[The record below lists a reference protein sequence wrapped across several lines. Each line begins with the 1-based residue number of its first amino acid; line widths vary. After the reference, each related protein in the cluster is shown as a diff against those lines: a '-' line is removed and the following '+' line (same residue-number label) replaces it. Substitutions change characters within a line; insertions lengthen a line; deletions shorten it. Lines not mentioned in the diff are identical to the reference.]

1 MLIELLS
8 TSNYVSFNIK
18 LAELLGLHSAIYVAE
33 LMNINEK
40 AIRKE
45 KLNESGFLLDREYVH
60 KRTTIPPN
68 EQLSIEKNLIKLGI
82 IEKPSEDENCV
93 VLNITTLTT
102 LLMSTDEDLI
112 SNVKKL
118 SNVKR
123 KRETKADA
131 IRNNLKTNIV
141 TTNVELLKAYS
152 DWIDAVYAN
161 KGWMSKQ
168 AVIEGQKV
176 VDEFSKRDLDVALRL
191 INIATIHGYVDMTWA
206 INRYDEQYKVRR
218 VVSAPTIITPHI
230 NTKPV
235 EVSSEVF

>member
-1 MLIELLS
+1 
-8 TSNYVSFNIK
+8 
-18 LAELLGLHSAIYVAE
+18 
-33 LMNINEK
+33 MNINEK

-45 KLNESGFLLDREYVH
+45 KLNESSFLLDREYVQ
-60 KRTTIPPN
+60 KRTTIPPK
-68 EQLSIEKNLIKLGI
+68 EQLTIEKNLIKLGI
-82 IEKPSEDENCV
+82 IEKPSEDENCI

-118 SNVKR
+118 SSAKS

-141 TTNVELLKAYS
+141 TTNAELLKAYS

-168 AVIEGQKV
+168 AVIEGQRV

-218 VVSAPTIITPHI
+218 VVSAQMVRTPNI
-230 NTKPV
+230 STKPV